1 MVLGPTDAGPHS
13 NVTAGKSSFLDK
25 VLGRIARLDTD
36 GLQQI
41 VERLARERNFL
52 ETLLHTIE
60 DGVLVADTK
69 GRIAYLNQS
78 ATRLLG
84 IQPES
89 AAGQP
94 AAQMLPDLDWEKI
107 TALGRNDAPRVLR
120 LELEVQYPRPRLLRL
135 LAVPLTGDGQAPV
148 GVAVI
153 LHDATEARQE
163 TVATVESERVQL
175 LTLLAMSVAHE
186 LGNPLNALHI
196 HLQLMERE
204 LKKLRSSAPTQP
216 PQGRPAARRRAREPG
231 PDTNVAEVSARLEK
245 YLGVA
250 KGEIARLDYI
260 VTHFLQA
267 TRFTQPRLKP
277 ASLNDV
283 ASETVDLLKPELENR
298 GLIVETRLARH
309 LPEGSLDPDQI
320 KQALVN
326 LIKNSMQAMSK
337 GGKLL
342 LETGALGDGIWVSV
356 ADTGVGIPREQL
368 NRLFEPL
375 FTTKKKGSGLGLMI
389 VYRIVRAHGGRIDVE
404 SKPGEGTTF
413 RLWFP
418 LPGRGV
424 RLLEAATSASSA
436 DRAQPNAAASEP

>member
-1 MVLGPTDAGPHS
+1 MA
-13 NVTAGKSSFLDK
+13 TASKSSFLDK

-60 DGVLVADTK
+60 DGVLVVDPN
-69 GRIAYLNQS
+69 GRIAYLNQA

-84 IQPES
+84 IQSDAATGQS
-89 AAGQP
+89 AAQV
-94 AAQMLPDLDWEKI
+94 LPDLEWDRVV
-107 TALGRNDAPRVLR
+107 ALVENEGPGVLR

-135 LAVPLTGDGQAPV
+135 LAVPLAGEGQKPV
-148 GVAVI
+148 GVAVVI
-153 LHDATEARQE
+153 HDATEARQQ

-186 LGNPLNALHI
+186 LGNPLNALSI

-204 LKKLRSSAPTQP
+204 LNKLRSHM
-216 PQGRPAARRRAREPG
+216 AAEPDEKRAIGRRRAHAAV
-231 PDTNVAEVSARLEK
+231 PDATVAESVGRLEK

-267 TRFTQPRLKP
+267 TRFTQPKLRP

-283 ASETVDLLKPELENR
+283 VNNTIELLRPELDNR
-298 GLIVETRLARH
+298 GLIVEARLAKH
-309 LPEGSLDPDQI
+309 LPETSLDPAQI

-337 GGKLL
+337 GGKVTI
-342 LETGALGDGIWVSV
+342 ETGVLGDGIWVSV
-356 ADTGVGIPREQL
+356 TDTGVGIPRDQL

-389 VYRIVRAHGGRIDVE
+389 VYR
-404 SKPGEGTTF
+404 
-413 RLWFP
+413 
-418 LPGRGV
+418 
-424 RLLEAATSASSA
+424 
-436 DRAQPNAAASEP
+436 

>member
-1 MVLGPTDAGPHS
+1 MATV
-13 NVTAGKSSFLDK
+13 GKSGFLDK
-25 VLGRIARLDTD
+25 VLGRIARLDAD

-60 DGVLVADTK
+60 DGVLVVDPK
-69 GRIAYLNQS
+69 GRIAYLNQA

-84 IQPES
+84 IPAET
-89 AAGQP
+89 ATGQL
-94 AAQMLPDLDWEKI
+94 ASKILPDLEWDKV
-107 TALGRNDAPRVLR
+107 TALVDGDGPGVLR

-135 LAVPLTGDGQAPV
+135 LAVPLAGDGQKPV
-148 GVAVI
+148 GIAVVI
-153 LHDATEARQE
+153 HDATEARQQ

-186 LGNPLNALHI
+186 LGNPLNALSI
-196 HLQLMERE
+196 HLQLIERE
-204 LKKLRSSAPTQP
+204 LKKIRSRATEESAAGDP
-216 PQGRPAARRRAREPG
+216 ARRSRTRLPEPD
-231 PDTNVAEVSARLEK
+231 PILVEALDKLDR
-245 YLGVA
+245 YLAVA

-267 TRFTQPRLKP
+267 TRFTQPKLRP
-277 ASLNDV
+277 ASLNAVVRD
-283 ASETVDLLKPELENR
+283 TVELLQPELENR
-298 GLIVETRLARH
+298 ELLVETRLAKH
-309 LPEGSLDPDQI
+309 MPETMLDPDQV

-337 GGKLL
+337 GGRLT
-342 LETGALGDGIWVSV
+342 LETGKLGDGVWVSV
-356 ADTGVGIPREQL
+356 ADTGVGIPRDQL

-389 VYRIVRAHGGRIDVE
+389 VYRIVRSHGGRIEVE
-404 SKPGEGTTF
+404 SKVGEGTTF

-418 LPGRGV
+418 LPGRGM
-424 RLLEAATSASSA
+424 RLLEATSTSSSSTESS
-436 DRAQPNAAASEP
+436 PEAANPPPKDQAPVTST